1 MKHLKRFNE
10 ATDFKTSLNR
20 PERKALRQELDDFCS
35 THLAYLGD
43 DGYSFRSDT
52 FVNAKNQ
59 LVSTF
64 IFLKREESDPHYT
77 FNPFSFDE
85 VKDQFIPFVHHLK
98 KKYDILE
105 VYKHNGD
112 DIIFTCRD
120 EDYRPST
127 LYYKIEDLD
136 TVSLDNVVSISFY
149 ILLHE
154 DQK

>member
-1 MKHLKRFNE
+1 MKYLQTFNE
-10 ATDFKTSLNR
+10 ALNR

-35 THLAYLGD
+35 IHLAYLTD
-43 DGYSFRSDT
+43 EGYSFRSDT
-52 FVNAKNQ
+52 FVNANNQ

-64 IFLKREESDPHYT
+64 IFLKREESDPYYT
-77 FNPFSFDE
+77 FNQFSFGE

-105 VYKHNGD
+105 VYNHNGD
-112 DIIFTCRD
+112 DIVFTCRD
-120 EDYRPST
+120 ENDVPET

-136 TVSLDNVVSISFY
+136 TVSLDNLVSISFH

>member
-1 MKHLKRFNE
+1 MKYLKRFNE
-10 ATDFKTSLNR
+10 ALNR
-20 PERKALRQELDDFCS
+20 PQRKALRQELDDFCS
-35 THLAYLGD
+35 THLAYLAD

-52 FVNAKNQ
+52 FVNANNQ

-85 VKDQFIPFVHHLK
+85 VKDKFIPFVYHLK
-98 KKYDILE
+98 KKYHILE
-105 VYKHNGD
+105 VYKPSLRTDN
-112 DIIFTCRD
+112 IIFTCRD
-120 EDYRPST
+120 EDNRPST
-127 LYYKIEDLD
+127 LYYNIEDLD

>member
-10 ATDFKTSLNR
+10 ALNR
-20 PERKALRQELDDFCS
+20 PQRKALRQELDDFCS
-35 THLAYLGD
+35 THLAYLAD

-52 FVNAKNQ
+52 FVNANNQ

-85 VKDQFIPFVHHLK
+85 VKDQFIPFVYHLK
-98 KKYDILE
+98 KKYNILE

-120 EDYRPST
+120 EDNRPST
-127 LYYKIEDLD
+127 LYYKIQDLD